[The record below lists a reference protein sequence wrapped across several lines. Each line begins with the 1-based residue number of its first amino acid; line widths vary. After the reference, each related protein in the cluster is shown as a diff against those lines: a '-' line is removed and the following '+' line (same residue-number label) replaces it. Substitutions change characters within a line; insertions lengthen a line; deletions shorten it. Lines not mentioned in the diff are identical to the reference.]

1 MAVLNIDGVCG
12 ALFPKPWLLKCNFV
26 SHITVLREV
35 CFSSGLTVSVAVE
48 RNSVRNLVIRKNFGA
63 LDGFRTVELG
73 KMSDVSGCFEVVW
86 CSVLNVDRV

>member
-1 MAVLNIDGVCG
+1 MVFVVRDSPNLGCRNVILCHTLQ
-12 ALFPKPWLLKCNFV
+12 LFVRYVF
-26 SHITVLREV
+26 RR
-35 CFSSGLTVSVAVE
+35 VSVAAK
-48 RNSVRNLVIRKNFGA
+48 RNRVKNLVIRKKFGA